1 MSPTA
6 SVAPSTSVLQADPSL
21 PAESGVSMIEV
32 LVALLLVSF
41 GILGLMRLQANSV
54 ANLSD
59 TRYRTEAVM
68 LANEI
73 MSRIW
78 IETDVDNLPDYV
90 DGSPPAA
97 LPPDWMAKVN
107 RLPGV
112 VDAAGL
118 PVNPPTVTV
127 AGGNVVTVTIRWQ
140 APSATRVSQH
150 IVTTV
155 IDKNGT

>member
-6 SVAPSTSVLQADPSL
+6 SVAPHPQ
-21 PAESGVSMIEV
+21 SGVSMIEV

-112 VDAAGL
+112 FNVPANA
-118 PVNPPTVTV
+118 PTVTV
-127 AGGNVVTVTIRWQ
+127 TGGNLVTVTIRWQ
-140 APSATRVSQH
+140 AHSATRVSQH

>member
-6 SVAPSTSVLQADPSL
+6 SVAPHPQ
-21 PAESGVSMIEV
+21 SGVSMIEV

-112 VDAAGL
+112 VGVAA
-118 PVNPPTVTV
+118 NAPTVTV
-127 AGGNVVTVTIRWQ
+127 TGGNLVTVTIRWQ

>member
-112 VDAAGL
+112 VGVAA
-118 PVNPPTVTV
+118 NAPTVTV
-127 AGGNVVTVTIRWQ
+127 TGGNLVTVTIRWQ